1 MSAARRWCL
10 VALGVLALVLT
21 PLAVEAWPASQSEVS
36 APRLL
41 QQIRD
46 SQDLAYSG
54 YVESTGGIAFPTTEQ
69 FGGVADLLGD
79 RNRLRVWWRGPDTWR
94 VDKVAT
100 GGETGLYS
108 DGELSYAWDYESLE
122 ATPTLHQLSPLPRT
136 VDLVPPQLAHRV
148 LADAR
153 TEEVSRLPVERIA
166 GRDAAG
172 LRLTPSEPQS
182 SIDHVD
188 VWADTETGLPVRVEV
203 WGEGEQS
210 TAVATGFIELS
221 LEPPDEETTTFAA
234 APGVD
239 VMTGGI
245 GGESLVSHIPEAF
258 VAPRLAGL
266 ANSYDGST
274 LRAGP
279 SLVTRYGHGVTQL
292 LVIGLD
298 DEIADP
304 LREQL
309 AATAG
314 RVIDDRLGTSL
325 AAGAM
330 HLLLTP
336 CQGDEPSWLLVG
348 TVDEATLLKAAEVA
362 VRQRSSVPLASYPAD
377 Q

>member
-10 VALGVLALVLT
+10 VALGVLAVVVT

-36 APRLL
+36 SARLL
-41 QQIRD
+41 EQIRD

-54 YVESTGGIAFPTTEQ
+54 YVESTGGIALPTTDQ

-79 RNRLRVWWRGPDTWR
+79 RNRLRVWWRGPDNWR
-94 VDKVAT
+94 VDEVAT

-108 DGELSYAWDYESLE
+108 DGELSYVWDYESLE
-122 ATPTLHQLSPLPRT
+122 ATLTLPQLALLPRT

-153 TEEVSRLPVERIA
+153 TEEVSRLPVERFA

-172 LRLTPSEPQS
+172 LRLTPSAPQS

-203 WGEGEQS
+203 WGEGDQ
-210 TAVATGFIELS
+210 TAAVVTSFVELS
-221 LEPPDEETTTFAA
+221 LEPPDQETTTFAA
-234 APGVD
+234 PPGID

-245 GGESLVSHIPEAF
+245 SGESLVSHIPEAF
-258 VAPRLAGL
+258 VVPRLAGL
-266 ANSYDGST
+266 ANADGST
-274 LRAGP
+274 LRAAP

-292 LVIGLD
+292 LVIALD

-325 AAGAM
+325 AAGM
-330 HLLLTP
+330 LRLLLTP

-348 TVDEATLLKAAEVA
+348 TVDEATLNEAAEVA
-362 VRQRSSVPLASYPAD
+362 VRQRSSVPLASFSAD